1 MEINVLTHTTMK
13 LIINWLVAAVA
24 IVIAAYLLPGVMVS
38 GFVTALILAVVIGGI
53 NLFVRPLLVI
63 LTLPLTIVTFGLF
76 LLVINAVLVMLAA
89 AVVPGFAVASFW
101 WAMLFAVVL
110 TLVNYVIHSFSW
122 QM

>member
-1 MEINVLTHTTMK
+1 MK
-13 LIINWLVAAVA
+13 LIVNWLVAAVA

-53 NLFVRPLLVI
+53 NLFVRPLLVL
-63 LTLPLTIVTFGLF
+63 LTLPLTVVTFGLF
-76 LLVINAVLVMLAA
+76 LFVINALLVMLAA
-89 AVVPGFAVASFW
+89 AIVPGFAVASFW

-110 TLVNYVIHSFSW
+110 AMVNYVIHSFTW